1 MPLSAAAVEELSAE
15 EVGGAGIVLLT
26 IQHVDRQAPI
36 SVTSDGAPTIHDG
49 YVYTPFPFE
58 ISLPD
63 DVEKQAPIASL
74 RIDNTNQQ
82 IIADL
87 RGLESAPKVNI
98 RVVRSADTNVI
109 EREYDGLELRGAS
122 YDVGSI
128 TGKLTVEDWSTEEF
142 PYETFDGRWVGL
154 WKA

>member
-1 MPLSAAAVEELSAE
+1 MPLTSAAVTELSAE
-15 EVGGAGIVLLT
+15 EVKNAWIVLLT
-26 IQHVDRQAPI
+26 ILHDDLQAPI
-36 SVTSDGAPTIHDG
+36 RMTSDGAPTIHDG

-58 ISLPD
+58 LSLPD
-63 DVEKQAPIASL
+63 DVEKQAPIAAL

-87 RGLESAPKVNI
+87 RGLEAAPRINI
-98 RVVRSADTNVI
+98 KIVRSADPNVI
-109 EREYDGLELRGAS
+109 EREYDGLELRGES

>member
-1 MPLSAAAVEELSAE
+1 MPLTSAAVTELSAE
-15 EVGGAGIVLLT
+15 EVENAWIVLLT
-26 IQHVDRQAPI
+26 ILHDDLQAPI
-36 SVTSDGAPTIHDG
+36 RMTSDGAPTIHDG

-58 ISLPD
+58 LSLPD
-63 DVEKQAPIASL
+63 DVEKQAPIAAL

-87 RGLESAPKVNI
+87 RGLEAAPRINI
-98 RVVRSADTNVI
+98 KIVRSADPNVI
-109 EREYDGLELRGAS
+109 EREYDGLELRGES

>member
-1 MPLSAAAVEELSAE
+1 MPLTSAAVTELSAE
-15 EVGGAGIVLLT
+15 EVENAWIVLLT
-26 IQHVDRQAPI
+26 ILHDDLQAPI
-36 SVTSDGAPTIHDG
+36 RMTSDGAPTIHDG

-58 ISLPD
+58 LSLPD
-63 DVEKQAPIASL
+63 DVEKQAPIAAL

-87 RGLESAPKVNI
+87 RGLETAPRINI
-98 RVVRSADTNVI
+98 KIVRSADPNVI
-109 EREYDGLELRGAS
+109 EREYDGLELRGES